1 MAVKMPR
8 LIYYMDETG
17 NRHPDKKSTQERAGR
32 DWFGLG
38 GYLLKEED
46 KGAVRALH
54 EQFCNEWNI
63 NQPFHITDMLATKKK
78 FAWLGRLSDRERS
91 RFWEEYKDMISSI
104 PALGT
109 GCIISRPGY
118 VERGYIKNFPDSKW
132 LLCRS
137 AFDITVERAAKYAKS
152 VGSKLDVVFEADGPL
167 NETMKGYF
175 KNLKANGLAF
185 DGDRSA
191 KYNGFTQ
198 QDFAETLGTIEYK
211 LKASPYLQFADS
223 YIYAI
228 ARQKYDRHFG
238 VYCRLRDRRR
248 IINFALGDA
257 DAIKAMGIKYYCFD

>member
-1 MAVKMPR
+1 MAR

-38 GYLLKEED
+38 GYLLREED

-54 EQFCNEWNI
+54 QQFCDEWKI
-63 NQPFHITDMLATKKK
+63 TQPFHITDMMAAKKK
-78 FAWLGRLSDRERS
+78 FAWLGKLSDRERS
-91 RFWEEYKDMISSI
+91 RFWEEYKDMLSSI

-109 GCIISRPGY
+109 GCVISRPGY
-118 VERGYIKNFPDSKW
+118 VARGYVTDFPNPKW

-137 AFDITVERAAKYAKS
+137 AFDITIERAAKYAKS
-152 VGSKLDVVFEADGPL
+152 VDAKLDVVFEADGPL

-185 DGDRSA
+185 DEGRAA
-191 KYNGFTQ
+191 KYSPFTAE
-198 QDFAETLGTIEYK
+198 DFANTLGTIQYK
-211 LKASPYLQFADS
+211 AKASPFLQFADS

-238 VYCRLRDRRR
+238 VYCRLRDRKR
-248 IINFALGDA
+248 IINFALGEPE
-257 DAIKAMGIKYYCFD
+257 AIKAMGIKYYCFDA